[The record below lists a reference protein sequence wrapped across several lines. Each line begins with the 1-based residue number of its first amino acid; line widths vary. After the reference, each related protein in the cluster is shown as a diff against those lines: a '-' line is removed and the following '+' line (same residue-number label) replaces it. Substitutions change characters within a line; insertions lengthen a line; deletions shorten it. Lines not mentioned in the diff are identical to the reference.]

1 MHGRL
6 CVKYRIAAIQILGED
21 LLYEC
26 QRSVVRLTDQVQ
38 VVILTAAR
46 AQTQFRQDLRQCQ
59 RVRRRIDLRNDI
71 DAQLTRFLD
80 EISELIL
87 RVEEV
92 CARQILLV
100 NEILSVQRH
109 WIAIAVSQRA
119 AFLDAGFQTECRVC
133 AHRIRYRFQRDQV
146 IVDVYLEVVHLVP
159 GHFLNDL
166 FHEIHGE
173 RSSGHIHDIT
183 ADLIQRIVTSDSLRE
198 RLEVV
203 QLQSLQDRTSCPIRT
218 GLCLSSNRDGVF
230 DIHQIAFFHQ
240 AHRCIIGQSKI
251 EISCL
256 HIITGSLH
264 DGNVFASEIL
274 VVRSH
279 FLSRSLQS
287 LIRIDDAAGIAYSE
301 VSSRAFPLTQF
312 RQDVRSGIVALFLRI
327 RTRDRDADFLELI
340 FTSFVIR
347 DLEGYI
353 DHSIHDRRI
362 DMPIFIN
369 DLLIIRTLILNRI
382 TVCLRIRN
390 IQRFISQL
398 RISDL
403 DLIGN
408 VTCAFLDL
416 SAIDF
421 HLKQG
426 NGVPSYIAIRVLSSE
441 AVDIQANITCAFC
454 IVQDDAVR
462 RAGRTIIDFLDR
474 SPVRAIIGNLDLI
487 MRCLSG
493 LPVQHDGL
501 DVAGLSQIHSQPMR
515 AISHST

>member
-1 MHGRL
+1 MHDRL

-21 LLYEC
+21 LLDEC

-46 AQTQFRQDLRQCQ
+46 ALTQFRQDLRQCQ

-92 CARQILLV
+92 RARQILLID
-100 NEILSVQRH
+100 EILSVQRY
-109 WIAIAVSQRA
+109 WIAIAVGQRV

-166 FHEIHGE
+166 FQEIHGE
-173 RSSGHIHDIT
+173 RSSGNVHDVS
-183 ADLIQRIVTSDSLRE
+183 ADLIQRIVTSDSFRE
-198 RLEVV
+198 CLEVV

-218 GLCLSSNRDGVF
+218 GLCLSSNRNGIF

-240 AHRCIIGQSKI
+240 AHRRIIGQSKI
-251 EISCL
+251 EVACL
-256 HIITGSLH
+256 HIIAGSLH
-264 DGNVFASEIL
+264 DGNVFACEIL

-312 RQDVRSGIVALFLRI
+312 RQDIRSGIVALFLRI
-327 RTRDRDADFLELI
+327 RTRDRDADLLELI
-340 FTSFVIR
+340 FTSFVIC

-362 DMPIFIN
+362 DMQIFIN
-369 DLLIIRTLILNRI
+369 DLLIIRTLILDRI

-398 RISDL
+398 RISNL

-462 RAGRTIIDFLDR
+462 RASRTIIDFLDR

-493 LPVQHDGL
+493 LPIQHDGL